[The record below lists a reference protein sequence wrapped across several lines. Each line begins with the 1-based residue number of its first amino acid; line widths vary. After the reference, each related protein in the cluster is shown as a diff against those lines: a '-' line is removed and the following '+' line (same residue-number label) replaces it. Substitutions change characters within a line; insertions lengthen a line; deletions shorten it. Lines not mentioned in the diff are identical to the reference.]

1 MPDKLNDD
9 DRFVQSF
16 DPKGKNN
23 STHEFHFN
31 GNSDVAAMLDEENGV
46 FVLGWMLHDRLKVH
60 MSWKSNDDSQIRQ
73 REQWIIRYLT
83 GWSWIGVTNSTIF
96 DSFLHA
102 MTLI

>member
-23 STHEFHFN
+23 STHEFHFK

-83 GWSWIGVTNSTIF
+83 GWSWKGVTNRK
-96 DSFLHA
+96 
-102 MTLI
+102 LIVAF